1 MMNLVIGIT
10 IGIACAIAL
19 AVMWRIAERLRQELL
34 ARSDQA
40 GEGKASG
47 VSKRSDDALGGG

>member
-19 AVMWRIAERLRQELL
+19 GVMWRITERLRQELL
-34 ARSDQA
+34 ARSEQA
-40 GEGKASG
+40 GDGK
-47 VSKRSDDALGGG
+47 VSDR